1 MEHCTV
7 VPASGVN
14 PKLGVGSSVGPA
26 GPVSIVMVGKLVS
39 TEKPRVC
46 VVEFEAASVTRT
58 LKVQVPSASV
68 PAAWDVP
75 VVHGPKAGVP

>member
-39 TEKPRVC
+39 TEKPRVR

>member
-7 VPASGVN
+7 VPASGVK
-14 PKLGVGSSVGPA
+14 PKVGVESLVGPE
-26 GPVSIVMVGKLVS
+26 GPLSIVMVGKLVS

-58 LKVQVPSASV
+58 LKVQLPSASV
-68 PAAWDVP
+68 LAVWLVP
-75 VVHGPKAGVP
+75 DVHGPKAAVP